1 MKRTTI
7 LLADDHTIICDAIR
21 KILAPDYEVVGLA
34 GDGRTL
40 VRTALEL
47 KPDVVLVDIGMPLL
61 NGLDAAREL
70 KKVMPGIKIIILTMN
85 GDPDVASEALQI
97 GVSGYVLKTSGGGE
111 LLQAV
116 SNVAHG
122 IPYIAPQIRRAMEEN
137 LERDPSFLNRRS
149 RQLSERQREVLQ
161 LLAEGRPMKE
171 IAAILNISLRTV
183 RFHKYKVMSDL
194 GIKTNAELIQY
205 AIKHSVISS
214 P

>member
-1 MKRTTI
+1 VKRTTI
-7 LLADDHTIICDAIR
+7 LVADDHTIVCDAIT
-21 KILAPDYEVVGLA
+21 KMLAPDYEIVGLA
-34 GDGRTL
+34 GDGRAL
-40 VRTALEL
+40 IRTALKL
-47 KPDVVLVDIGMPLL
+47 KPDVVLADLGMPLL

-70 KKVMPGIKIIILTMN
+70 KKMMPGIKIIIMTMN
-85 GDPDVASEALQI
+85 PDSDIAREALQI
-97 GVSGYVLKTSGGGE
+97 GVSGYVLKTSGAGE
-111 LLQAV
+111 LLKAV

-122 IPYIAPQIRRAMEEN
+122 IPYIGSQIRRAMEEN
-137 LERDPSFLNRRS
+137 LERDPAFVNRRP

-171 IAAILNISLRTV
+171 IASILNISLRTV

-194 GIKTNAELIQY
+194 GIKTNAELVQY